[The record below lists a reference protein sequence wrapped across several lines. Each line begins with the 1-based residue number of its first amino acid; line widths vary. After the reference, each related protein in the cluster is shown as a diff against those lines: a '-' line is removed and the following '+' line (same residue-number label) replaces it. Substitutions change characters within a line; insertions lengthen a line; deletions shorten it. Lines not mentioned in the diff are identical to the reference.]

1 MDEEIERIPRLLI
14 PDTSPLSLLSM
25 AGRDALDY
33 LFVPQVEVWI
43 TDMVAIEATRDPDPD
58 DDRRTEQRKLLAD
71 WLADNSHRIRVM
83 ETAVGREYE
92 KAMTNWRMGGSV
104 PDLKPSWKGRGD
116 YSLLDV
122 LTVAETVV
130 EDSEA
135 VVLLVDD
142 RRARAAL
149 RQTENLNLDILSTRA
164 FIDILETEFGI
175 ENASDIWTIIEIGA
189 GVNEHGK
196 SKVPDP
202 LLEDPL
208 YVRKP

>member
-1 MDEEIERIPRLLI
+1 MDKEIARIPRLLI

-25 AGRDALDY
+25 AGRDGLDY
-33 LFVPQVEVWI
+33 LFVPQVEIWI

-58 DDRRTEQRKLLAD
+58 DDPRIEQRKLLAI
-71 WLADNSHRIRVM
+71 WFADNRHRIKIM

-104 PDLKPSWKGRGD
+104 RDLKPSWTGRGD

-122 LTVAETVV
+122 LSVAETIV

-135 VVLLVDD
+135 VVILLDD
-142 RRARAAL
+142 RRARAVL

-164 FIDILETEFGI
+164 FIAMLETEFGI

-202 LLEDPL
+202 LPEDPL
-208 YVRKP
+208 FVRKP

>member
-1 MDEEIERIPRLLI
+1 MDGDLARAPRLLI

-33 LFVPQVEVWI
+33 LFVPRIEVWI

-58 DDRRTEQRKLLAD
+58 DDPRTEQRKLLAA
-71 WLADNSHRIRVM
+71 WFGDNRHRVKVM

-92 KAMTNWRMGGSV
+92 KAMTNWRMGGGT
-104 PDLKPSWKGRGD
+104 PDLKPSWTGRGD

-122 LTVAETVV
+122 LAAAETVV
-130 EDSEA
+130 EDSET

-149 RQTENLNLDILSTRA
+149 RQTENLNLDILSTRS
-164 FIDILETEFGI
+164 FIAMLETEFGV
-175 ENASDIWTIIEIGA
+175 ENATDIWTIIEIAA
-189 GVNEHGK
+189 GVNEQGK

-202 LLEDPL
+202 LPEDPL

>member
-1 MDEEIERIPRLLI
+1 
-14 PDTSPLSLLSM
+14 
-25 AGRDALDY
+25 
-33 LFVPQVEVWI
+33 
-43 TDMVAIEATRDPDPD
+43 MVAIEATRDPDPD

-122 LTVAETVV
+122 LSVAETVV
-130 EDSEA
+130 DDSEA

>member
-1 MDEEIERIPRLLI
+1 MDEEIARIPRLLI

-33 LFVPQVEVWI
+33 LFVPQVQVWI

-71 WLADNSHRIRVM
+71 WLADNRHRIRVM

-175 ENASDIWTIIEIGA
+175 ESASDIWTIIEIGA